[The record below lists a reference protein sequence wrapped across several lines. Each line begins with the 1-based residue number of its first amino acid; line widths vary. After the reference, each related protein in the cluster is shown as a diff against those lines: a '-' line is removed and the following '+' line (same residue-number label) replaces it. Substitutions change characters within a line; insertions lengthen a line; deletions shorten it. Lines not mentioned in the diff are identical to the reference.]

1 MIDLT
6 TIPSTSPLLEAGLL
20 DQLGQVLAKMKLPVT
35 LKAVV
40 DLEDK
45 NCQEMAAFLKGFCA
59 LSDLLSLELYP
70 VAEADQ
76 APELDIT
83 WLPVTGLYQEG
94 TYGRAAFHGIPGG
107 KEINSFVAAVIG
119 LSGAG
124 KAPGFLLKRKID
136 KIDKKTSLK
145 VCVSL
150 ACHHCPGVVAACQQ
164 LAMANPNIEAAMI
177 DARLYP
183 DLVERYRIERVPFL
197 IVNDQ
202 DTFMGNKTLEDV
214 VNLLI
219 N

>member
-1 MIDLT
+1 M
-6 TIPSTSPLLEAGLL
+6 
-20 DQLGQVLAKMKLPVT
+20 
-35 LKAVV
+35 
-40 DLEDK
+40 
-45 NCQEMAAFLKGFCA
+45 
-59 LSDLLSLELYP
+59 
-70 VAEADQ
+70 
-76 APELDIT
+76 
-83 WLPVTGLYQEG
+83 
-94 TYGRAAFHGIPGG
+94 
-107 KEINSFVAAVIG
+107 
-119 LSGAG
+119 
-124 KAPGFLLKRKID
+124 
-136 KIDKKTSLK
+136 
-145 VCVSL
+145 SL

>member
-59 LSDLLSLELYP
+59 LSDLLSLELYS

-94 TYGRAAFHGIPGG
+94 AYGRAAFHGIPGG

>member
-6 TIPSTSPLLEAGLL
+6 TIPSESPLLEAALQ
-20 DQLGQVLAKMKLPVT
+20 DQLRQVLAKLKLPVT
-35 LKAVV
+35 FKAVV
-40 DLEDK
+40 DLDDR
-45 NCQEMAAFLKGFCA
+45 NSQEMAAFLNSFCA
-59 LSDLLSLELYP
+59 LSDRLALELYP

-76 APELDIT
+76 VPELDT
-83 WLPVTGLYQEG
+83 AYLPVTGLYQDG
-94 TYGRAAFHGIPGG
+94 AYGRAAFHGIPGG
-107 KEINSFVAAVIG
+107 REINSFVAAVMG

-136 KIDKKTSLK
+136 KITRKTNLK

-164 LAMANPNIEAAMI
+164 LAMENPNVEAEMI

-202 DTFMGNKTLEDV
+202 DTYMGNKTLEDV
-214 VNLLI
+214 VNLL
-219 N
+219 NN